1 MILAQL
7 NSKIDKVKVYA
18 AGATVARIAPL
29 QLVEGQ
35 IPSQIEIS
43 GLPLAL
49 EDSSVKARIQSNS
62 TAIVTDIRIGLA
74 VSPHHQQEEPPE
86 EKEIQ
91 AARVRVQR
99 LEDLLLLIE
108 KEIKALHSLA
118 VPDRPQPEKGQAPL
132 PSPIAT
138 RLALANFKDEQ
149 IRSRTQQQRT
159 TQEQLRQAKEQL
171 ADLHQQKLQ
180 KSSAKLAKPEELRKT
195 AIVSLEYD
203 GDPSAFSQQNLVL
216 EYLVPGARWTPTYV
230 CNLDSQE
237 NRATIALRA
246 LICQHTGED
255 WSGVRLEL
263 STAQPDAWCELPE
276 LYALRIGKVQPS
288 LPAKK
293 GWRKPPLGAESLFAD
308 FDRQQQIQQSHLS
321 VRSEIQSFATPQ
333 ITSLPKI
340 DFILD
345 DVALTARSSE
355 IEAEMDDFGGSALVD
370 DADLLLG
377 GTGSNLESEVESYR
391 YRQAPQKKK
400 QTRSLLAGSL
410 PRQAQGIRARKV
422 RSETLRQEEETT
434 QLKKE
439 IQLEGTYSTPFGL
452 IRFGAGNESENRGYS
467 THYGLMRLGEVNDSK
482 NRGKL
487 LYSSPEKIYLEL
499 LNREEVTI
507 NFNVMTVIQKAVIRA
522 RKCLSLQLPSGGI
535 NVRKVAESFDY
546 AYTADSRV
554 DLPSD
559 GLFHS
564 VALTRQ
570 TTNADLSYVVV
581 PREDPNVFRIA
592 KLHNPLNAPLLSGPA
607 DIYLDGEYILSSKIK
622 TVPPRGKMELGLG
635 VEQAIKVAR
644 NSFYR
649 EARSHKTIVAFNE
662 FKHQI
667 KIEIVNP
674 MSRHAKIEV
683 RERVPIPEKNA
694 KVDVEIG
701 KVTPQWE
708 EYHQE
713 ERNAPIKGGYRWQV
727 EVEAGKE
734 MTLEANYKIKTFVD
748 KELVGGNRRE

>member
-7 NSKIDKVKVYA
+7 DSKIDKVKVYA

-29 QLVEGQ
+29 QLVEGK

-49 EDSSVKARIQSNS
+49 EDSSVKARIESNLI
-62 TAIVTDIRIGLA
+62 AIVTDIRIGLA

-91 AARVRVQR
+91 AATVRVQR

-118 VPDRPQPEKGQAPL
+118 VPHRPQPEKGQAPL

-149 IRSRTQQQRT
+149 IRSRIQQKRT
-159 TQEQLRQAKEQL
+159 TEEQLRQAKEQL
-171 ADLHQQKLQ
+171 ADLRQQKLQ

-203 GDPSAFSQQNLVL
+203 GDSSAFSQQNLVL

-255 WSGVRLEL
+255 WSGVGLEL

-308 FDRQQQIQQSHLS
+308 FDRQQQIQQSHLL

-333 ITSLPKI
+333 VTPLPKI
-340 DFILD
+340 EFILD
-345 DVALTARSSE
+345 DVAIAAGSSP
-355 IEAEMDDFGGSALVD
+355 IEAELAKEEERSLSDP
-370 DADLLLG
+370 DLEESSVLEA
-377 GTGSNLESEVESYR
+377 TGIPDLESEVEFYR
-391 YRQAPQKKK
+391 YRQATQKKK
-400 QTRSLLAGSL
+400 QTKSVSAGSL
-410 PRQAQGIRARKV
+410 AKKAEGMRARKG
-422 RSETLRQEEETT
+422 RSETLRKEEEPI
-434 QLKKE
+434 QFKQE
-439 IQLEGTYSTPFGL
+439 IQLEET
-452 IRFGAGNESENRGYS
+452 YS
-467 THYGLMRLGEVNDSK
+467 THYGLMRLGAVNDSN

-487 LYSSPEKIYLEL
+487 LYSSPDKIYLEL

-507 NFNVMTVIQKAVIRA
+507 NFNVMTVIQQAVTQA
-522 RKCLSLQLPSGGI
+522 QKCLSLELPRGGI
-535 NVRKVAESFDY
+535 NVRGSC
-546 AYTADSRV
+546 RI
-554 DLPSD
+554 
-559 GLFHS
+559 
-564 VALTRQ
+564 
-570 TTNADLSYVVV
+570 
-581 PREDPNVFRIA
+581 FR
-592 KLHNPLNAPLLSGPA
+592 LCL
-607 DIYLDGEYILSSKIK
+607 YC
-622 TVPPRGKMELGLG
+622 R
-635 VEQAIKVAR
+635 
-644 NSFYR
+644 
-649 EARSHKTIVAFNE
+649 
-662 FKHQI
+662 
-667 KIEIVNP
+667 
-674 MSRHAKIEV
+674 
-683 RERVPIPEKNA
+683 
-694 KVDVEIG
+694 
-701 KVTPQWE
+701 
-708 EYHQE
+708 
-713 ERNAPIKGGYRWQV
+713 
-727 EVEAGKE
+727 
-734 MTLEANYKIKTFVD
+734 
-748 KELVGGNRRE
+748 